1 MDLKDKYVLSLD
13 IGTSNMRCFIYDKQT
28 KIKGRSQCRIKILYP
43 EPQAV
48 EMDPDELW
56 EQILGVMKE
65 AIQSASITPDKIA
78 SIGISTQRGTFML
91 WDKET
96 GKPFHNFLVWQDTRG
111 DALSKSWNDSYTM
124 KFLRPASKGLHL
136 LTQRK
141 KFLAA
146 AVLKF
151 RTQHVSIRLLWLFN
165 QYPDLK
171 GLAREGKVRFGT
183 LDTWVVWKLSG
194 GKVYTSEYSCASST
208 GIYDPYI
215 LDWSG
220 FFCSV
225 LNIPKEIFPPVIDT
239 YDDYGV
245 CEKDLFGFK
254 IPIRAVVG
262 DQQAAMFGQC
272 CFEPGD
278 VKLTLGT
285 GAFLDLNV
293 GNKPHTSVAGF
304 YPIVGWKIGDKVVH
318 LAEGSSNTA
327 GDAVDWMKGMNFIK
341 EPCDSDDIANLVD
354 TSEGVYFVPAFNGIQ
369 APINDYLACGGMMG
383 ITQNTKAP
391 HIVRAVLE
399 SLAFRNKQVFDSMVA
414 ETSLKIKRFVCDGG
428 VCANKLI
435 MQLTADLVGQII
447 NRQEHS
453 EMSALGAAYLAGLA
467 VGYWKNMEEL
477 KSLPKQVKS
486 FTPNEENAKKY
497 SPIMKNWCRAAKRS
511 LNWYSD
517 T

>member
-1 MDLKDKYVLSLD
+1 LNRPEMDLKDKYVLSLD

-48 EMDPDELW
+48 EMDPNELW

-96 GKPFHNFLVWQDTRG
+96 GKPFHNFLVWQVGNTLNECNL
-111 DALSKSWNDSYTM
+111 LSSHMSDIYHRTSYIINNPV
-124 KFLRPASKGLHL
+124 K
-136 LTQRK
+136 
-141 KFLAA
+141 
-146 AVLKF
+146 
-151 RTQHVSIRLLWLFN
+151 VSIRLLWLFN

-517 T
+517 